1 MAQRRKKNS
10 KRPGVF
16 KSVARPTVS
25 ASDKLLQLQSE
36 IIDRARTASLQHN
49 PQLEL
54 GRFDRA
60 VFERGISILH
70 AVQVLVTAGHWETA
84 NAPVRQLFELLVNM
98 EYLNTFQDRELAAIR
113 FVQFGSLQEAR
124 ANLAE
129 LEIAQSRGRQIP
141 LAQLVQ
147 AKSALD
153 NPDYAQ
159 FKSFDKTGKE
169 KWAQSWSGKNI
180 RELCATSANELRL
193 INYRTLFS
201 TWSEQAHGA
210 PGALVRGIIS
220 SVFPDRPYLHDEE
233 AETEAVTAM
242 SIVQFLELWKL
253 LPQAPIL
260 DESVH
265 SGWLIRLQ
273 MLTVIRRAGQ
283 GPLLMEMR
291 L

>member
-1 MAQRRKKNS
+1 M
-10 KRPGVF
+10 
-16 KSVARPTVS
+16 S
-25 ASDKLLQLQSE
+25 ASDKLFQLQSE
-36 IIDRARTASLQHN
+36 IIDCARTASLQHN
-49 PQLEL
+49 PPSEL

-60 VFERGISILH
+60 VFERAISILH
-70 AVQVLVTAGHWETA
+70 AVHVLVTAGHWETA
-84 NAPVRQLFELLVNM
+84 NAPLRQLFELLVNM

-124 ANLAE
+124 ARLAE
-129 LEIAQSRGRQIP
+129 LEIAEGRGRHIP

-153 NPDYAQ
+153 NPNYAQ
-159 FKSFDKTGKE
+159 FKGLDKTGKE

-180 RELCATSANELRL
+180 RELCAMSSNELRL

-220 SVFPDRPYLHDEE
+220 SVFPDRPYLHNEE
-233 AETEAVTAM
+233 AETEAVIAM

-260 DESVH
+260 DEAVRDE
-265 SGWLIRLQ
+265 WLIRLQ
-273 MLTVIRRAGQ
+273 MLTVIRRADQ
-283 GPLLMEMR
+283 GPLLIEMS